1 MLNATCC
8 PHKFTLVI
16 TDINM
21 PQMDGYQLAQAIKA
35 TEMAWSDAIKK
46 KSNYGTEKMQ
56 KRCVIVALTANRD
69 NDVVRN
75 A

>member
-1 MLNATCC
+1 
-8 PHKFTLVI
+8 
-16 TDINM
+16 M

-35 TEMAWSDAIKK
+35 TEMAWGDAIKK